1 MEMLPHKLSGP
12 LDLLFAMG
20 AAAGVVLGLAM
31 IFFGGLSIR
40 VRLLGGACFLAGI
53 VILMMHFK
61 S

>member
-12 LDLLFAMG
+12 LDLFFAMG

-40 VRLLGGACFLAGI
+40 VRLLGGGCFLAGI
-53 VILMMHFK
+53 VILMMHFRN
-61 S
+61 